1 MSLFHDEKLWDWVNT
16 CTAITPTH
24 YSTAWEW
31 WLLMNS
37 WGMKLGH
44 WSKFQ
49 KLHIY
54 SLSTPGGQN
63 WGYFCFTGSGSRNT
77 SCISK
82 LPYLGMKLGH
92 WQKILKLNIYPLPT
106 PRGRN
111 WAYFHSTG
119 SSFLDTGRFWKL
131 PYLGMKHLAIGQ
143 TYGSCTYTLFLR
155 QGVEIELIFALQAA
169 VSEIRTDFQNCHIWA
184 GTSPMAKYSEVTHTD
199 LFLPWLSKMS

>member
-1 MSLFHDEKLWDWVNT
+1 MD
-16 CTAITPTH
+16 P
-24 YSTAWEW
+24 
-31 WLLMNS
+31 
-37 WGMKLGH
+37 
-44 WSKFQ
+44 
-49 KLHIY
+49 
-54 SLSTPGGQN
+54 LSNPEGQN
-63 WGYFCFTGSGSRNT
+63 WAYFRSTGSCSWDMGWFWT
-77 SCISK
+77 S
-82 LPYLGMKLGH
+82 PYLGMKPGIWKQFHKLHMAPFYGNPLGV
-92 WQKILKLNIYPLPT
+92 KIELIVT
-106 PRGRN
+106 
-111 WAYFHSTG
+111 TG